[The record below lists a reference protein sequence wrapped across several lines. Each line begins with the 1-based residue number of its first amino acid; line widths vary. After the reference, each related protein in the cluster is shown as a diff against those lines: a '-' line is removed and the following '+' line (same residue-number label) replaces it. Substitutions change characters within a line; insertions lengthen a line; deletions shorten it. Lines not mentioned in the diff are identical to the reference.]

1 MNNFERI
8 KQMTPLELAQVLVF
22 DEEGNERASCS
33 VCANTN
39 NCNDNCYE
47 GVLHWLT
54 KEVD

>member
-22 DEEGNERASCS
+22 DEEGLERASCS